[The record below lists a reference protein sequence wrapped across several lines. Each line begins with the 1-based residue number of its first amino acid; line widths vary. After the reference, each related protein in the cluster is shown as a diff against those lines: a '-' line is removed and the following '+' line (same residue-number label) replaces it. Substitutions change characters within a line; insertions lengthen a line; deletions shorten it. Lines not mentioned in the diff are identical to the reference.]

1 MRMMRNFLKAFV
13 YAFTGLIT
21 FFRHERNG
29 KIQLLAAVL
38 AVILGGVLHVS
49 RQEWMWLI
57 ACIAT
62 VLSFEMMNTAVEK
75 ICNMVQPGFHPA
87 VKLIKDVAAAAV
99 LLVAFFSALI
109 GALIFLPKIIHS
121 L

>member
-1 MRMMRNFLKAFV
+1 MQSFLKAFA
-13 YAFTGLIT
+13 YAFSGMIN

-29 KIQLLAAVL
+29 KIQLLAAVM
-38 AVILGGVLHVS
+38 AVVFGSVLHVS
-49 RQEWMWLI
+49 LQEWMWLI

-75 ICNMVQPGFHPA
+75 ICNMVQPGFHPT

-99 LLVAFFSALI
+99 LLVAFFSAVI
-109 GALIFLPKIIHS
+109 AAIIFLPKIIH
-121 L
+121 LL